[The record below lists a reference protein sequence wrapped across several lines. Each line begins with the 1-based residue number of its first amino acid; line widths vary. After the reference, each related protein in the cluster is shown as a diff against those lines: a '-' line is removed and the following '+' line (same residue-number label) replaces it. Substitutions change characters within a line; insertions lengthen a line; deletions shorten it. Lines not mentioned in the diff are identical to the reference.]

1 MDAIFEKRRS
11 TKAFLDQKVKDED
24 VEKIIEAG
32 LSAPSG
38 MNRQGGV
45 IIDISDEETIEKLKA
60 LNSEIGKFPSQVD
73 PFHNAK
79 RVLLVIVKKSST
91 AIYDGSCMMENML
104 LEASSIGLGACW
116 IHRAK
121 EEIESEKGKEILS
134 SLPLDL
140 DDYIGVGHVVLG
152 YPKVES
158 IKHEVNPGRVYH
170 L

>member
-1 MDAIFEKRRS
+1 MESIFERRHS
-11 TKAFLDQKVKDED
+11 TKAFSDQKVKDED
-24 VEKIIEAG
+24 VEKIIQAG

-38 MNRQGGV
+38 MNRQGGI
-45 IIDISDEETIEKLKA
+45 IIDISDEETIEKLKK

-79 RVLLVIVKKSST
+79 RILLVIVKKSST
-91 AIYDGSCMMENML
+91 DVYDGSCMMENML
-104 LEASSIGLGACW
+104 LEASNLDIGACW

-134 SLPLDL
+134 SLPLNL
-140 DDYIGVGHVVLG
+140 DEYIGVGHVALG
-152 YPKVES
+152 YPQVES
-158 IKHEVNPGRVYH
+158 VKHEVNPGRVYH

>member
-1 MDAIFEKRRS
+1 METIFEKRHS
-11 TKAFLDQKVKDED
+11 TKSFSDQKVKDED
-24 VEKIIEAG
+24 VEKIIKAG

-45 IIDISDEETIEKLKA
+45 IIDISNEETIEKLKN
-60 LNSEIGKFPSQVD
+60 LNSEIGQFPAQVD

-79 RVLLVIVKKSST
+79 RILLVIVKKSST
-91 AIYDGSCMMENML
+91 AVYDGSCMMENML
-104 LEASSIGLGACW
+104 LEASELNIGACW

-134 SLPLDL
+134 SLPLNL
-140 DDYIGVGHVVLG
+140 DDYIGVGHVALG
-152 YPKVES
+152 YPKTES
-158 IKHEVNPGRVYH
+158 VRHEVNAGRVYH